1 MNKNRN
7 SGIGIRDSEKI
18 KIKNIYPNPEI
29 QTPDPGKKMEERITS
44 PIAAGED
51 IKYENTLRPKGFSEF
66 VGQNKVKE
74 NLGVFIKAAKERGD
88 VLDHVLFH
96 GPPGIGKTT
105 LAYILAN
112 EMGVN
117 IRATSGP
124 VIERAGDLAGILTN
138 LEEGDILFID
148 EIHRLS
154 RNIEEYLYSGMEDFC
169 IDIMIGEGPKA
180 KSVKIPL
187 KRFTLVGATTRVGL
201 LTSPLRNRFGIMHRL
216 DYYAPEEL
224 KAIIERA
231 ARLVNT
237 EITEE
242 GAGEIAKRSRGT
254 PRVAN
259 RLLRRI
265 RDFAQ
270 VAGKGIIDME
280 ISKHA
285 LDRMDVDEE
294 GLDEMDKNILEVIIT
309 KFAGGPVGLKSL
321 SIAVGEESDTIEEV
335 YESFLVRKGFIK
347 KTSQG
352 RTATELAYK
361 HMGIKI
367 KPGRANLF

>member
-1 MNKNRN
+1 M
-7 SGIGIRDSEKI
+7 EK
-18 KIKNIYPNPEI
+18 
-29 QTPDPGKKMEERITS
+29 ERITS
-44 PIAAGED
+44 PVAVNED
-51 IKYENTLRPKGFSEF
+51 RKYESALRPLRFSEF
-66 VGQNKVKE
+66 VGQDKVKE
-74 NLGVFIKAAKERGD
+74 NLEVFIKAAKERGD

-105 LAYILAN
+105 LAYIIAN

-148 EIHRLS
+148 EIHRLP
-154 RNIEEYLYSGMEDFC
+154 RTIEEYLYSGMEEFC
-169 IDIMIGEGPKA
+169 IDIVIGEGPKA
-180 KSVKIPL
+180 RSVKIPL
-187 KRFTLVGATTRVGL
+187 KRFTLVGATTRIGL

-216 DYYAPEEL
+216 DYYTTEEL
-224 KAIIERA
+224 KAIVKRA
-231 ARLVNT
+231 AGLIKT

-242 GAGEIAKRSRGT
+242 GAEEIAKRARGT

-265 RDFAQ
+265 RDYAQ
-270 VAGKGIIDME
+270 VKGTGVIDE
-280 ISKHA
+280 KIAKHA
-285 LDRMDVDEE
+285 LDKMDVDEE
-294 GLDEMDKNILEVIIT
+294 GLDEMDKKILEVIIT
-309 KFAGGPVGLKSL
+309 KFGGGPVGLKSL
-321 SIAVGEESDTIEEV
+321 AIAVGEETDTIEEV

-352 RTATELAYK
+352 RVITPLACK
-361 HMGIKI
+361 HLGMAYPEKENN
-367 KPGRANLF
+367 PNLF

>member
-1 MNKNRN
+1 
-7 SGIGIRDSEKI
+7 
-18 KIKNIYPNPEI
+18 
-29 QTPDPGKKMEERITS
+29 MERERITS
-44 PIAAGED
+44 PVAVGED
-51 IKYENTLRPKGFSEF
+51 KKYESALRPLNFSEF
-66 VGQNKVKE
+66 VGQDKVKE
-74 NLGVFIKAAKERGD
+74 NLEVFIKAAKERGD

-105 LAYILAN
+105 LAYIIAN

-148 EIHRLS
+148 EIHRLP
-154 RNIEEYLYSGMEDFC
+154 RTIEEYLYSGMEEFC
-169 IDIMIGEGPKA
+169 IDIVIGEGPKA
-180 KSVKIPL
+180 RSVKIPL
-187 KRFTLVGATTRVGL
+187 KRFTLVGATTRIGL

-216 DYYAPEEL
+216 DYYTTEEL
-224 KAIIERA
+224 KAIVKRA
-231 ARLVNT
+231 AGLLKV

-242 GAGEIAKRSRGT
+242 GAEEIAKRARGT

-265 RDFAQ
+265 RDYAQ
-270 VAGKGIIDME
+270 VKGTGVIDE
-280 ISKHA
+280 KIARHA
-285 LDRMDVDEE
+285 LDKMDVDEE
-294 GLDEMDKNILEVIIT
+294 GLDEMDKKIIDVIIT
-309 KFAGGPVGLKSL
+309 KFGGGPVGLKSL
-321 SIAVGEESDTIEEV
+321 AIAVGEETDTIEEV

-352 RTATELAYK
+352 RVVTPLAYK
-361 HMGIKI
+361 HLGMVYPDKEST
-367 KPGRANLF
+367 NLF